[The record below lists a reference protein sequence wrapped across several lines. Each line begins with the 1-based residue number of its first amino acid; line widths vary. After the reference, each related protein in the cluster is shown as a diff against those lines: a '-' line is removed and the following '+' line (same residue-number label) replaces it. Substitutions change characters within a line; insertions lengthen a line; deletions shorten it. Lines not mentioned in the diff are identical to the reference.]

1 MCQCYITA
9 MIIVYFQVTI
19 LSFSGFADA
28 IRHLQLCTVSIIHCL
43 HAINQFRAHQSLPYN
58 YVLMNN
64 LFLSQT
70 LLLAMLQVK
79 AYVYSNYM
87 VKIDVL

>member
-1 MCQCYITA
+1 
-9 MIIVYFQVTI
+9 
-19 LSFSGFADA
+19 
-28 IRHLQLCTVSIIHCL
+28 
-43 HAINQFRAHQSLPYN
+43 
-58 YVLMNN
+58 MNN

-79 AYVYSNYM
+79 AYVYSYYM